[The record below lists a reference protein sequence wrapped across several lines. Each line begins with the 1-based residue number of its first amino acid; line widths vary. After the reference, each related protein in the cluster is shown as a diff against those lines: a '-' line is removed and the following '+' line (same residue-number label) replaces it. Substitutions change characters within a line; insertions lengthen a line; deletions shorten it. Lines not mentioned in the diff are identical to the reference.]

1 MNFDQLKAFNR
12 VALTGSFTKAAS
24 SLHLSQPA
32 VSKQIQLLEH
42 SLGITLFDRRRK
54 NIALTNEGKALLSY
68 TDRLFNL
75 YEEILT
81 LFASRQSLEHGK
93 IAIGSSNVMGTY
105 HLPKIIRLYN
115 DRYPGIDIDLRLGN
129 SNYVLGKILEGAVD
143 IGIAGKIRNHPK
155 LSEHLIHR
163 ERLLPVSSPQHEL
176 AKKQSVG
183 LNELAKMP
191 FISREKGTLNR
202 LTVEKWFKKNLG
214 KNYPKI
220 AIELEN
226 VEAAKQIV
234 QQGYGYTIIP
244 ESTVNREIEIGLL
257 KQLNIQ
263 DLDLYIQIYVVYLK
277 GKVLPT
283 AVKSFLEILASSH
296 IFSNAEDLLDRIF
309 SG

>member
-1 MNFDQLKAFNR
+1 
-12 VALTGSFTKAAS
+12 
-24 SLHLSQPA
+24 
-32 VSKQIQLLEH
+32 
-42 SLGITLFDRRRK
+42 
-54 NIALTNEGKALLSY
+54 
-68 TDRLFNL
+68 
-75 YEEILT
+75 
-81 LFASRQSLEHGK
+81 
-93 IAIGSSNVMGTY
+93 MGTY

-115 DRYPGIDIDLRLGN
+115 DQYPGIDIDLRLGN

-155 LSEHLIHR
+155 LSEHFIHR
-163 ERLLPVSSPQHEL
+163 ERLLPVCSPQHEL

-244 ESTVNREIEIGLL
+244 ESTVNREIEMGLL

-283 AVKSFLEILASSH
+283 AVKSFLEILAGSH